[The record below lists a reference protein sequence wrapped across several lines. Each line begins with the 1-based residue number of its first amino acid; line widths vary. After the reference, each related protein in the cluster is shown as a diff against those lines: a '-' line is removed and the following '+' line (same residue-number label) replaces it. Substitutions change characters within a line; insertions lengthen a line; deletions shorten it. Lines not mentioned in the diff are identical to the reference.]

1 MLLAPIGLSTL
12 YRVVALI
19 VALTV
24 HEAAH
29 ALVANRLGDSTAKDS
44 GRISL
49 NPFAHLDLYGTLA
62 LIFVGLGWGKP
73 VMMNPEKLK
82 PNLKVGM
89 ALVAAA
95 GPLSNFILAAIFAVV
110 VQLRI
115 FPLYP
120 DIRIPLPFM
129 PSGYQVIY
137 LGLGPMLQWLV
148 WVNLQLAVFNL
159 LPINPLDGSRL
170 WQVVLP
176 MSWYMQIMRF
186 EILGL
191 GVILAIFLSDL
202 FAGTGFLSPLLTP
215 LMALW
220 RLFTGLSSPAL

>member
-115 FPLYP
+115 FP
-120 DIRIPLPFM
+120 
-129 PSGYQVIY
+129 
-137 LGLGPMLQWLV
+137 
-148 WVNLQLAVFNL
+148 
-159 LPINPLDGSRL
+159 
-170 WQVVLP
+170 
-176 MSWYMQIMRF
+176 
-186 EILGL
+186 
-191 GVILAIFLSDL
+191 
-202 FAGTGFLSPLLTP
+202 
-215 LMALW
+215 
-220 RLFTGLSSPAL
+220 